1 SANIHR
7 SFDGARV
14 VNDAQWAS
22 TADFEAM
29 LGNAEAQKHMEQ
41 ARASATNTPVF
52 CEVVSAIT
60 ASMWP
65 SHGWFAEIQRLKQLG
80 RSNHCACC
88 GVFRASYATSGH
100 RLSSCS
106 KTADAQHR
114 FWEKGGRTG
123 TSKRT
128 GNTTN
133 RTQES
138 LTVTDNISAVSELPT
153 VTFSAGSYR
162 QGGPPLS
169 PSRQIT
175 LEAQNV

>member
-1 SANIHR
+1 MSANIHR
-7 SFDGARV
+7 SFAGARV

-22 TADFEAM
+22 TVDFEAM
-29 LGNAEAQKHMEQ
+29 PGNAEAQKHMEQ
-41 ARASATNTPVF
+41 ARALATNAPVF

-65 SHGWFAEIQRLKQLG
+65 SHGWFAEIQSLKQLG

-100 RLSSCS
+100 TLSSCS

-123 TSKRT
+123 TSKRRKHNQSNSRESD
-128 GNTTN
+128 GN
-133 RTQES
+133 
-138 LTVTDNISAVSELPT
+138 
-153 VTFSAGSYR
+153 
-162 QGGPPLS
+162 
-169 PSRQIT
+169 
-175 LEAQNV
+175 